1 MIAMARVY
9 LPSGLTRHTGGV
21 DTVEIAAAR
30 LPDLLAALRD
40 RFPQIADRLEEMA
53 VAIDGE
59 IHNDADY
66 LSLKSDSEVHFVPRI
81 AGGSSSRQSPVT
93 CQSCSDQSTRFL

>member
-1 MIAMARVY
+1 MATVH

-21 DTVEIAAAR
+21 ETVDVDAAR
-30 LPDLLAALRD
+30 VPELLAALRD

-59 IHNDADY
+59 IYADPGY
-66 LSLKSDSEVHFVPRI
+66 QPLRADSEVDLIPRI
-81 AGGSSSRQSPVT
+81 AGG
-93 CQSCSDQSTRFL
+93 

>member
-1 MIAMARVY
+1 VARVH

-21 DTVEIAAAR
+21 ETVDVEASR
-30 LPDLLAALRD
+30 VPDLIAALRD

-59 IHNDADY
+59 IYADPGY
-66 LSLKSDSEVHFVPRI
+66 QPLRADSEVHLVPRI
-81 AGGSSSRQSPVT
+81 AGG
-93 CQSCSDQSTRFL
+93 